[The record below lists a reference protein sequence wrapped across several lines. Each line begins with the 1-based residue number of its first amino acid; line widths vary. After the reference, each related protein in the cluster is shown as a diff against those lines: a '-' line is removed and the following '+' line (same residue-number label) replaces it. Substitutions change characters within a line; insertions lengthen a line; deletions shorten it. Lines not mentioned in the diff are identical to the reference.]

1 MSEAR
6 IPGGQGSITGPW
18 RMQSPLMSIV
28 HWLIMT
34 PWPVPSHIALF
45 DLLTI
50 SPHLLLMKFQSLTLT
65 STSGRLVVK
74 TLLQDKEKMLPLP
87 GKL

>member
-1 MSEAR
+1 M
-6 IPGGQGSITGPW
+6 
-18 RMQSPLMSIV
+18 LSIV

-50 SPHLLLMKFQSLTLT
+50 SAHLLLMKFQSLTLK

-74 TLLQDKEKMLPLP
+74 TL
-87 GKL
+87 